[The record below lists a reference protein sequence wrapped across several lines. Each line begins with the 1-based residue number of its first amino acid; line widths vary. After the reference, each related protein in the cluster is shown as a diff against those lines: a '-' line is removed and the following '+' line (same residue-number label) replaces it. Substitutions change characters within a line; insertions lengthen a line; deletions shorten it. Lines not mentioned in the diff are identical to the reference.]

1 MSSACFPPPPPDD
14 GAEWQGLEDDIV
26 HIPFSTERY
35 SEEDML
41 TRSKDFYQLLN
52 KRRSVRF
59 ISAEPV
65 PREVIDNVIKA
76 AGSALSEWVSGGRL
90 KLGAAS

>member
-1 MSSACFPPPPPDD
+1 MFIFVLFPPPSPADD
-14 GAEWQGLEDDIV
+14 DEWNELV

-35 SEEDML
+35 SEEDMVK
-41 TRSKDFYQLLN
+41 RSKDFYELLK

-59 ISAEPV
+59 ISDEPV

-76 AGSALSEWVSGGRL
+76 AGNTLCEWISW
-90 KLGAAS
+90 K